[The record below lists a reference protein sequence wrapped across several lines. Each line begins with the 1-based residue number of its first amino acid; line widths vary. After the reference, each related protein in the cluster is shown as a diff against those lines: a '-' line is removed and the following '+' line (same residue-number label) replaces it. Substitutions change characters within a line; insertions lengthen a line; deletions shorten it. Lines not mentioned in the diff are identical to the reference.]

1 MDWTPPE
8 GIDWLAVL
16 GRYEG
21 PLRDQILTLKRRRGT
36 AAVPWMA
43 DQLSAEI
50 ARLVAQAEVAPVVT
64 WLPTTRRRRAGR
76 GFDQSR
82 LLARAVARRSGLECR
97 GLLRRHGAPQQGLG
111 GEARRS
117 GPLFSCLP
125 SPPQVIVVDDVMTT
139 GSSLQAAAAALRAS
153 GADAVSAVVL
163 AVVPARDRMIG

>member
-1 MDWTPPE
+1 MDWTPPP
-8 GIDWLAVL
+8 GIDRLAVL
-16 GRYEG
+16 GHYEG
-21 PLRDQILTLKRRRGT
+21 PLRDQILSLKRGCT
-36 AAVPWMA
+36 AAVPRMA
-43 DQLSAEI
+43 DMLFSEI
-50 ARLVAQAEVAPVVT
+50 TRISTGVGADPVVT
-64 WLPTTRRRRAGR
+64 WLPTTRKRRGRR

-125 SPPQVIVVDDVMTT
+125 SPPQVILVDDVMTT